1 MSQVNYAVTRIERR
15 GMQRAITAMALV
27 AAMAAVAA
35 FQLRQEAARTSPAA
49 PHATLE
55 AAAPTR

>member
-1 MSQVNYAVTRIERR
+1 MSQVNYAVTRVERR
-15 GMQRAITAMALV
+15 DVRRAVTAMAL
-27 AAMAAVAA
+27 AVAMGAVSA
-35 FQLRQEAARTSPAA
+35 FQLWQEAARTSAAA